1 MSKLTL
7 VAKTFAGLEDVLAA
21 ELKEVGA
28 KNIQVKRR
36 AVLFEGDEEVMYR
49 ANFQCRTALAILQE
63 IGKFYA
69 KNAEDLYAKAKK
81 VNWTDYLLLDQTF
94 SIHATTYSE
103 EFSHS
108 KFVALKVKD
117 AIADLYRDVYGKRP
131 DVSVDSPDVKIE
143 VHISDNSVT
152 LLLNSSGDAL
162 FKRGYRERT
171 GLAPM
176 NECLAAGI
184 IKLAKF
190 DPNEPLVDFTCGSGT
205 ILFEAALIA
214 KNVAPGLLNRRYGF
228 QKWVGYNAE
237 LFKKIKEEANA
248 AVTSTPVNLKG
259 YDIDQK
265 MILFCRHNKESSE
278 YFDSIRFYQSD
289 LRDVE
294 TEKESGVIISNLPFG
309 ERLTVRDIE
318 RLYEDI
324 GSSMKHHF
332 PGFRA
337 YLFSSNLDAMK
348 RIGLKPALKI
358 PLFSGGIQASL
369 RRYELYSGSKKVKN
383 QEANKDQ

>member
-1 MSKLTL
+1 MANMKF
-7 VAKTFAGLEDVLAA
+7 VAKTFAGLEDVLAS
-21 ELKEVGA
+21 ELKAIGA
-28 KNIQVKRR
+28 KNIQIKRR
-36 AVLFEGDEEVMYR
+36 AVMFEGNEETMYR
-49 ANFQCRTALAILQE
+49 ANFHARTALAILVE
-63 IGKFYA
+63 VTRFYA
-69 KNAEDLYAKAKK
+69 KTTEDLYHKTKK
-81 VNWTDYLLLDQTF
+81 VNWSDHLLIDQTF

-103 EFSHS
+103 VFDHS

-117 AIADLYRDVYGKRP
+117 AIADFFRDVYGRRP
-131 DVSVDSPDVKIE
+131 DVNREDPDVKIE
-143 VHISDNSVT
+143 VHVSDNSVT

-214 KNVAPGLLNRRYGF
+214 KNVAPGLLNRKYGF
-228 QKWVGYNAE
+228 QKWLN
-237 LFKKIKEEANA
+237 FKPDLLQKIREEAIA
-248 AVTSTPVNLKG
+248 AVTETPVNLKG
-259 YDIDQK
+259 YDVDQK
-265 MILFCRHNKESSE
+265 MILFCRHNKENSS
-278 YFDSIRFYQSD
+278 YFESIRFYQSD

-294 TEKESGVIISNLPFG
+294 TEKESGVIISNLPFD
-309 ERLTVRDIE
+309 ERLRIADME

-324 GSSMKHHF
+324 GSTMKHNF

-337 YLFSSNLDAMK
+337 YLFSSNLDALK
-348 RIGLKPALKI
+348 CIGLKPTMKLQMY
-358 PLFSGGIQASL
+358 SGGIKASL
-369 RRYELYSGSKKVKN
+369 RRYELYAGSKKTKHTVK
-383 QEANKDQ
+383 